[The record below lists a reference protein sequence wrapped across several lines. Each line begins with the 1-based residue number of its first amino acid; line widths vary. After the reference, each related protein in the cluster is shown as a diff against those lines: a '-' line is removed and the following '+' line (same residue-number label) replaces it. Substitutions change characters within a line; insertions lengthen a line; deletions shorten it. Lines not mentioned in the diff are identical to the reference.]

1 MKNKLINFSISTII
15 VFISGL
21 IVTLIISLLS
31 NFNIINIKTNDILM
45 ICLSLILF
53 FVFGFIYGFKEKKRG
68 LINGLLLSILYKA
81 FLFILK
87 KLNPTFEY
95 SSIYIT
101 IARVSL
107 IVLGSVVGV
116 NINRD

>member
-45 ICLSLILF
+45 ICLSLIL
-53 FVFGFIYGFKEKKRG
+53 YGFKEKKRG
-68 LINGLLLSILYKA
+68 LINGLLLSLLYIA
-81 FLFILK
+81 FLFFLK

>member
-1 MKNKLINFSISTII
+1 MKNKLVNFSISTLI

-21 IVTLIISLLS
+21 VVTLVLSLLYIS
-31 NFNIINIKTNDILM
+31 F
-45 ICLSLILF
+45 LF
-53 FVFGFIYGFKEKKRG
+53 F
-68 LINGLLLSILYKA
+68 
-81 FLFILK
+81 LK
-87 KLNPTFEY
+87 KLKPTFEY